1 MIMKPIKLVSA
12 SLSLLFAS
20 SIAFAQAPKP
30 AAPAAPAPAP
40 AAKPAAPAPAAGA
53 KPAAPAAAPA
63 AAAPAAPAAGA
74 PPAAPMGPPKPP
86 PELDAA
92 YKFLDGNW
100 KCDTTF
106 PANAMG
112 PGSPEMKV
120 KTTIK
125 FKKDLNGFW
134 YRGDYEAKKTKDFP
148 GMKGTVYL
156 GADSKQLLT
165 TNVDAMGGMASGTGA
180 LAGDTMTFNSE
191 GHMMGMKVKM
201 RETMQKKSDKEVVHR
216 FEADMGKG
224 MQPMGEDVCK
234 K

>member
-1 MIMKPIKLVSA
+1 MKPIKLVSA

-30 AAPAAPAPAP
+30 A
-40 AAKPAAPAPAAGA
+40 PAPAAGA
-53 KPAAPAAAPA
+53 KPA
-63 AAAPAAPAAGA
+63 PAAPAAGA
-74 PPAAPMGPPKPP
+74 PAAPMAPPKPS

-92 YKFLDGNW
+92 YKYLDGSW

-112 PGSPEMKV
+112 PGSPEIKV

-125 FKKDLNGFW
+125 FKKDLGGFW

-156 GADSKQLLT
+156 GADGKQLLT
-165 TNVDAMGGMASGTGA
+165 SNVDAMGGMASGTGTMS
-180 LAGDTMTFNSE
+180 GDTMTFNSE
-191 GHMMGMKVKM
+191 GYMMGNKVKM
-201 RETMQKKSDKEVVHR
+201 RETMQKKSDKEVIHR

-224 MQPMGEDVCK
+224 LQPMGEDVCK

>member
-1 MIMKPIKLVSA
+1 MIMKPTSLVSA

-40 AAKPAAPAPAAGA
+40 AAPA

-63 AAAPAAPAAGA
+63 APAAPAAA
-74 PPAAPMGPPKPP
+74 APAAPMGPPKPP

-156 GADSKQLLT
+156 GADGKQLLT